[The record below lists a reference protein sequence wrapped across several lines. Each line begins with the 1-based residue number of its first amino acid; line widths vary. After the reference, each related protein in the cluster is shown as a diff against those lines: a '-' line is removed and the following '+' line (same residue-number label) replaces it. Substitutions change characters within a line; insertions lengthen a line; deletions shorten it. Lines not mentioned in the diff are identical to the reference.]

1 MKIHALV
8 RVVLVISLLS
18 PALMAQVVV
27 FWQPGFPTVAS
38 QPVDRATLSAALR
51 PAFLDL
57 KALEATGA
65 LDQAELL
72 VLPYGSAVPADAW
85 KVIEAYLQHAGHL
98 LVLGGQRLHVLVIQV
113 GTLCV
118 QG

>member
-1 MKIHALV
+1 MNIHALM
-8 RVVLVISLLS
+8 RVVLVLSLLS

-38 QPVDRATLSAALR
+38 RPVDHATLSAALH
-51 PAFLDL
+51 PTFVDL

-72 VLPYGSAVPADAW
+72 VLPTAPPCLRMPG
-85 KVIEAYLQHAGHL
+85 
-98 LVLGGQRLHVLVIQV
+98 RL
-113 GTLCV
+113 
-118 QG
+118 